1 MRFAHSWLY
10 VNTLRSSERTWPS
23 HRGNA
28 TSLPCPGR
36 RALGQAESSV
46 GKGDGI
52 FPKNPGKGRK
62 VSEGRMQ
69 GAEGT
74 SLLWPRGSRKLEEM
88 SKGEKGG
95 WQLLETPLRG
105 GWAKLYRPV
114 CKDTMNRREF
124 VYKPS

>member
-46 GKGDGI
+46 GKGDGV

-88 SKGEKGG
+88 PKGKGG
-95 WQLLETPLRG
+95 AGSCWRRHLEVAGPSFTDLSVRTP
-105 GWAKLYRPV
+105 
-114 CKDTMNRREF
+114 
-124 VYKPS
+124 